1 MLIYAII
8 SIIITSEINA
18 IVFERRKSNNQDIF
32 EYYFLI
38 TPIERPGFGSL
49 IAFGSIVNNLPV
61 PWIKNGKF
69 NLIGGIGRHAV
80 LRGQ

>member
-1 MLIYAII
+1 MLIAKRFMLIYAII
-8 SIIITSEINA
+8 NIIITNEINA

-49 IAFGSIVNNLPV
+49 IAVGSIVNNLSV

-69 NLIGGIGRHAV
+69 K
-80 LRGQ
+80 